1 MGDQDALASLESWQ
15 SQVDNV
21 TEITNMAHIEDVLFS
36 GDTSG
41 GSLASG
47 AVTAGLK

>member
-1 MGDQDALASLESWQ
+1 MGDQDALASLENWQ

-41 GSLASG
+41 GSLANG